1 MVAKKRFGVI
11 LGKNSDQMCSI
22 QVTTGD
28 FFVFFAV
35 SNVFPSISQGIP
47 QAPNISTLLAHTVPT
62 TDV

>member
-1 MVAKKRFGVI
+1 MVAKKHFGVI
-11 LGKNSDQMCSI
+11 LGKNSDQMC
-22 QVTTGD
+22 TGD
-28 FFVFFAV
+28 HRRFFCFFAV